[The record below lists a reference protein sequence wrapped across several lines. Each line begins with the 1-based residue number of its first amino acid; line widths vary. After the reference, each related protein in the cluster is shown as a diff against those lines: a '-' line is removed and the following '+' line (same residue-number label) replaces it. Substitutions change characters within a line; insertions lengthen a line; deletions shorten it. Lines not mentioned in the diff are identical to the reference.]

1 MRHDLFYDKKSIH
14 IKLTKES
21 HTALR
26 EKLFR
31 YGVTMQDL
39 FQDTA
44 DIVLSDTPRA
54 EKLLQRVAKK
64 KLAASLEKLGRG
76 QRAQLGELDSE
87 TLYNLL
93 EDENDNNR
101 QASGAGNAEDEE

>member
-1 MRHDLFYDKKSIH
+1 LRYDLFQTKKSVH

-31 YGVTMQDL
+31 YNVTMQDL
-39 FQDTA
+39 FQEVTDL
-44 DIVLSDTPRA
+44 VLAEGDRS
-54 EKLLQRVAKK
+54 EKLLQRVVKK
-64 KLAASLEKLGRG
+64 KLLNELEKLDR
-76 QRAQLGELDSE
+76 REKLVLGEFDSE

-93 EDENDNNR
+93 ESEAPDGTKEK
-101 QASGAGNAEDEE
+101 E

>member
-1 MRHDLFYDKKSIH
+1 MRYDLFQSRKSVH

-31 YGVTMQDL
+31 YGITMQDV
-39 FQDTA
+39 FQETTDMLL
-44 DIVLSDTPRA
+44 DDSDRSERFLQKIVKKRMAATL
-54 EKLLQRVAKK
+54 EKIDRQK
-64 KLAASLEKLGRG
+64 KLS
-76 QRAQLGELDSE
+76 LGEFDSE

-93 EDENDNNR
+93 EE
-101 QASGAGNAEDEE
+101 AEAANGTKEKE